1 MLFCWLLVLWVSVNN
16 QLLTQVSYIS
26 QLNECLS
33 RAGSELTGLEVGPK
47 LNYTRIPGI
56 TFWAS
61 TFTEKIPREKNSRFC
76 MMMNNIPNC
85 NGVLCW
91 PKRVRRFL
99 VTTTFSRK
107 YILTKIFAC
116 TPILREKWKSVH
128 VWRFLENAAIR
139 LSKIPRRDRNK
150 YQLELCA
157 LV

>member
-1 MLFCWLLVLWVSVNN
+1 
-16 QLLTQVSYIS
+16 
-26 QLNECLS
+26 
-33 RAGSELTGLEVGPK
+33 
-47 LNYTRIPGI
+47 
-56 TFWAS
+56 
-61 TFTEKIPREKNSRFC
+61 
-76 MMMNNIPNC
+76 MMMNNTPNC
-85 NGVLCW
+85 NGMQCW
-91 PKRVRRFL
+91 SNILGRYL

-157 LV
+157 LVEKVAVDFFFEGQKKYFV